1 VDEATNLLNEHF
13 PFVLSEAGPHPPVPQ
28 KPTPRRFDAVVP
40 TSVDATHLS
49 LNLRILAFTEASRT
63 VPLEYNPHPKQDDGS
78 ISSVSHLKSA
88 PSSPKSPIY
97 DQEDPEAKQI
107 ELLCMAQKLYSV
119 ASQLQDPKARAQYLG
134 ELGLVGGLL
143 AYKIPENSPMAKYL
157 SQERREAVADQIN
170 GAILYR
176 TGRPAVSN
184 LELYTRYTS
193 AVWLFLHHDLRMKA
207 PPLAKRPPG
216 VLLPPTNRSRVT
228 ILPPMKGSTDKQGQ
242 EAVPPFNLRQFLD
255 AKT

>member
-1 VDEATNLLNEHF
+1 VLSEKGSGETSPDQMNEVLTLVELRQRMFFNQVSRNLIGTNDIEPLLEIRIHILSGRVDEATNLLNEHF

-63 VPLEYNPHPKQDDGS
+63 VPLEYNPHPKQDDGV
-78 ISSVSHLKSA
+78 ISSVSHLKSVH
-88 PSSPKSPIY
+88 SSPKSPIY
-97 DQEDPEAKQI
+97 DQEDPEAKQM

-170 GAILYR
+170 GAILCTLVEFSYLSIYLSIYL
-176 TGRPAVSN
+176 T
-184 LELYTRYTS
+184 
-193 AVWLFLHHDLRMKA
+193 
-207 PPLAKRPPG
+207 
-216 VLLPPTNRSRVT
+216 
-228 ILPPMKGSTDKQGQ
+228 
-242 EAVPPFNLRQFLD
+242 
-255 AKT
+255 